1 MKRLY
6 CIRGAACAQ
15 NTAESIKEA
24 TLEMCS
30 KIIEEN
36 KLNAVDIVSM
46 HFTLTKDLDKMN
58 PCAAFRKNYTKI
70 DTSNIPFFCS
80 QEAYI
85 QGGLE
90 KVIRVIV
97 TVYMEE
103 NSIPCGIYIRGA
115 EKLRPDL
122 KKN

>member
-1 MKRLY
+1 MKKLY

-15 NTAESIKEA
+15 NSVDSIKDA

-30 KIIEEN
+30 RIIEEN
-36 KLNAVDIVSM
+36 NLSEQDIVSM
-46 HFTLTKDLDKMN
+46 HFTLTKDLDKIN

-70 DTSNIPFFCS
+70 DTSNIPLFCS

-85 QGGLE
+85 EGGLE
-90 KVIRVIV
+90 KVIRIML
-97 TVYMEE
+97 TTYMEE
-103 NSIPCGIYIRGA
+103 NSVPKGIYIRGA

-122 KKN
+122 KR